1 MRIITY
7 DNIIIINNNIQCY
20 CIKQRRMHLL
30 HFKTPRLYII
40 VAVIKHHT
48 TSYDTWSKYWH
59 YGLSALLKTQVLYSE
74 EFTNIPNNNIT
85 TLNCGDDVCTAKSNS
100 SRHTLQNRLF
110 LLCTYMSAEVEV
122 EYRVKRYAAEIQ
134 EIKYTLTIL
143 SVQKK
148 LIHTKS
154 VSCNCCH
161 TREYLFKDFCFPGK
175 VRFNYSW
182 DTYRKVS
189 LKNIHNKNDQSYGK

>member
-1 MRIITY
+1 MHSKKQFQQTHATKSLVSFVYIY
-7 DNIIIINNNIQCY
+7 D
-20 CIKQRRMHLL
+20 
-30 HFKTPRLYII
+30 
-40 VAVIKHHT
+40 
-48 TSYDTWSKYWH
+48 
-59 YGLSALLKTQVLYSE
+59 
-74 EFTNIPNNNIT
+74 
-85 TLNCGDDVCTAKSNS
+85 
-100 SRHTLQNRLF
+100 
-110 LLCTYMSAEVEV
+110 MSAEVEV